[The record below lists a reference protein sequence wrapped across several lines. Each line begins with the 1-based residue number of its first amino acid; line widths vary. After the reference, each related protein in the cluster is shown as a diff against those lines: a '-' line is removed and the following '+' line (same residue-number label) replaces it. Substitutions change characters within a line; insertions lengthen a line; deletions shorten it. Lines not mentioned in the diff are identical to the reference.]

1 VVGPAFS
8 PFSRDPNLH
17 RLADIDDFFLR
28 AHEEGIPAELRVRVV
43 ARDAR
48 TNRQALLWESGK
60 AHKLGVMDPSPY
72 WQV

>member
-1 VVGPAFS
+1 MTKHMS
-8 PFSRDPNLH
+8 NTYH
-17 RLADIDDFFLR
+17 MM
-28 AHEEGIPAELRVRVV
+28 ELRVRVV

-72 WQV
+72 WQVG